1 MNALVSL
8 PLLLPLLGAALSLAA
23 SGRRL
28 VQEAVGTMTLA
39 GCTVTAVIALV
50 EVDGGGTLRSQAG
63 GWAAPFGIALVI
75 DRFSAVMLVVSSF
88 VLLAV
93 LVYAVGQRD
102 TGADHPAFHPAY
114 LVLAGGVGL
123 CFVTGDLFNLF
134 VAFELMLAASY
145 VLITLGG
152 RPDQVRAGMTYVVI
166 SLIASTMF
174 LTAIAFVYAA
184 TGTVDMAQIAERM
197 ADLPDGVQTAFALL
211 FFVVFGVK
219 AAVFPLFSWLPD
231 SYPTA
236 PGPITALFAGLLT
249 KVGVYAVIRTQVTLF
264 GPDVRPS
271 QILLVIG
278 AATMVIG
285 VLGAIAQD
293 DVKRILSFHI
303 VSQIGYMI
311 MGLGFFTV
319 AGVGGA
325 IFFLVNNILL
335 KTALLL
341 VAGLIERHGGSA
353 RLSAVGGIVRSAP
366 GLAVLFALPALSLAG
381 LPPFGGF
388 VAKLGLVDAGIA
400 ADHHVVVT
408 VSLAVSLFTL
418 YSMSKIWAGA
428 FWGDPEEAPASE
440 PVQGGAFGGPLA
452 MVIPTVAVVLAGLA
466 VAALAGP
473 LWDLT
478 VRAAADILEVT
489 AP

>member
-1 MNALVSL
+1 MSVLVPL

-28 VQEAVGTMTLA
+28 VQEVIGVVTLA
-39 GCTVTAVIALV
+39 GCSAAAVVALV
-50 EVDGGGTLRSQAG
+50 EVDGAEPLRSQAG
-63 GWAAPFGIALVI
+63 GWASPFGIALVI
-75 DRFSAVMLVVSSF
+75 DRFSAMMLVVSSF

-102 TGADHPAFHPAY
+102 VTALHPAFHPAY

-123 CFVTGDLFNLF
+123 CFVTADLFNLF

-152 RPDQVRAGMTYVVI
+152 RPDQVRAGMTYVVV

-184 TGTVDMAQIAERM
+184 TGTVDMAQIGERM
-197 ADLPDGVQTAFALL
+197 ADLPEGVQTAFALL

-236 PGPITALFAGLLT
+236 PGPITAIFAGLLT
-249 KVGVYAVIRTQVTLF
+249 KVGVYAVIRTQITLF

-271 QILLVIG
+271 QFLLVVG
-278 AATMVIG
+278 AATMIVG

-303 VSQIGYMI
+303 VSQIGYMV

-325 IFFLVNNILL
+325 IFFLVNNIVV

-341 VAGLIERHGGSA
+341 VAGLVEHHGGSA

-388 VAKLGLVDAGIA
+388 VAKLGLVDAGISDGQQVIVA
-400 ADHHVVVT
+400 
-408 VSLAVSLFTL
+408 VSLGVSLFTL

-428 FWGDPEEAPASE
+428 FWGEPEEE
-440 PVQGGAFGGPLA
+440 PPVAARPSGVFGGPIG
-452 MVIPTVAVVLAGLA
+452 MVVPTATVVVAGVVIA
-466 VAALAGP
+466 VLAGP

-478 VRAAADILEVT
+478 ARAATDLLGAT
-489 AP
+489 P